1 MPKSISVVQNS
12 FNVPRV
18 FYEHVK
24 ISYPHIR
31 IHPIHPPKIP
41 AVLYLLD
48 DETLNLFSCKELS
61 VPSYVFTGSDYGTK
75 FSLDAKFH

>member
-18 FYEHVK
+18 FYERVK
-24 ISYPHIR
+24 ISYSHIR
-31 IHPIHPPKIP
+31 IHPPKTP

-48 DETLNLFSCKELS
+48 DETLNLFSCKKLS

-75 FSLDAKFH
+75 FSVDAKFH